1 MAEAG
6 VPQEATRA
14 EDAVVQAL
22 MSPQRKRRARELD
35 QLLRTRLKPPAG
47 RLPTA
52 PSADRPAAAGTGLGN
67 DAGPRSPAE
76 GAAASAAAANA
87 AVAAKTTADIS
98 SRGLLGGERDAVPPI
113 LIYGGA
119 ETGKTSVVQE
129 ALALLGRPA
138 AFVGCRSCH
147 GSPRALFEAA
157 LDQLLGHERRSAGH
171 YAAATRC
178 ERVADFVRL
187 LPDAAARATAR
198 WERERA
204 EPLEPLG
211 RPPPAVYL
219 IFDNA
224 ELLRSMDH
232 SGGASLLPALL
243 KLPELTGLPNLSII
257 LISSVGWDGFW
268 SGTGAQEPLAVH
280 FPDYTDNDLCRILQ
294 ARHPGSA
301 LYSAF
306 LKATLQPFSR
316 ACRGVSE
323 LGEALEPLFAE
334 YTRPVTEG
342 RVLPDEGGRAKLYA
356 LVKRH
361 IRPALSHAGKHQTSQ
376 HFRHQIS
383 HCFPVAAE
391 LPRHAP
397 ASGVCQWLTASP
409 VLVQSRSQTAGAHSE
424 QLAGRRKQAALE
436 FELPMWSKFLL
447 MAAYVASRNPATTD
461 ADFFG
466 NHKGGL
472 AKKKRRR
479 RRSGGSAED
488 QQEFELQEARL
499 RGPAAFPLRRLLAIL
514 RCMLDPDDEVCAN
527 GGSCM
532 PLLPPGAPLPA
543 DALMQL
549 ATLASIDLVARSGG
563 SAMDILS
570 NSAKFRCTAPAELV
584 HQVARSLGFPL
595 KRYLLYG

>member
-6 VPQEATRA
+6 VPQDATRA
-14 EDAVVQAL
+14 EDAVMQ
-22 MSPQRKRRARELD
+22 SPTSPETQKSLRKRRARELD
-35 QLLRTRLKPPAG
+35 QLLRTRLKPPGG
-47 RLPTA
+47 RLPA
-52 PSADRPAAAGTGLGN
+52 S
-67 DAGPRSPAE
+67 SE
-76 GAAASAAAANA
+76 ASA
-87 AVAAKTTADIS
+87 TLCRQS
-98 SRGLLGGERDAVPPI
+98 SSMEVP
-113 LIYGGA
+113 
-119 ETGKTSVVQE
+119 TGKTSVVQE

-171 YAAATRC
+171 YAAAMRC

-187 LPDAAARATAR
+187 LPDAAARVRDR
-198 WERERA
+198 WECERA
-204 EPLEPLG
+204 EPPEPLG

-224 ELLRSMDH
+224 ELLRKMDH

-243 KLPELTGLPNLSII
+243 KLPELAGLPNLSII

-268 SGTGAQEPLAVH
+268 CGTGTREPLAVH
-280 FPDYTDNDLCRILQ
+280 FPDYTNDELCRILQ

-306 LKATLQPFSR
+306 LRATLQPFSR
-316 ACRGVSE
+316 ACRRVSE
-323 LGEALEPLFAE
+323 IGEALEPLFAE
-334 YTRPVTEG
+334 YTRPVTESSLDMHLWS
-342 RVLPDEGGRAKLYA
+342 LPMADG
-356 LVKRH
+356 
-361 IRPALSHAGKHQTSQ
+361 
-376 HFRHQIS
+376 
-383 HCFPVAAE
+383 
-391 LPRHAP
+391 
-397 ASGVCQWLTASP
+397 
-409 VLVQSRSQTAGAHSE
+409 QSCACAVTIADSS
-424 QLAGRRKQAALE
+424 KQAALE

-466 NHKGGL
+466 YRGGDL
-472 AKKKRRR
+472 GKKRRR
-479 RRSGGSAED
+479 RRRSSGSAED
-488 QQEFELQEARL
+488 RQEFELQEARL
-499 RGPAAFPLRRLLAIL
+499 RGPATFPLRRLLAIL
-514 RCMLDPDDEVCAN
+514 RCMLDPDDELCAD

-563 SAMDILS
+563 SAADILS

-584 HQVARSLGFPL
+584 HQVAKSLGFPL
-595 KRYLLYG
+595 NRYLLYG